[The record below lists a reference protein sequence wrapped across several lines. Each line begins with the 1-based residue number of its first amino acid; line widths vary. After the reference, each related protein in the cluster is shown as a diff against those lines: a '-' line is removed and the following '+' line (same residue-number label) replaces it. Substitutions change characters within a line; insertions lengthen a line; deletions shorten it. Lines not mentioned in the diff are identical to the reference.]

1 MDKKKFK
8 ILVADDDEIPRDIV
22 SSILCKEGYSVV
34 SATNGLE
41 AINILRLEDINLV
54 ITDLRM
60 PGADGL
66 DVLKHALRINP
77 EVAVVILTAYGTLDT
92 ALEAIK
98 EGAYDYMT
106 KPFKVQ
112 EILILAERAYKRVE
126 LINENRELM
135 KHLRDTYRDIEVI
148 KTVSGSN
155 NPPII
160 TGWIERIEK
169 LKEMNIL
176 SVQESEK
183 LKKRLIRGNGNGDGK
198 RKGNGK
204 GKEKRGGESINS

>member
-1 MDKKKFK
+1 MDKKFFK

-34 SATNGLE
+34 SATNGIE

-66 DVLKHALRINP
+66 DVLKHALIINP
-77 EVAVVILTAYGTLDT
+77 EAAVVILTAYGTLDT
-92 ALEAIK
+92 ALGAIK
-98 EGAYDYMT
+98 GGAYDYLT

-126 LINENRELM
+126 LINENRELI
-135 KHLRDTYRDIEVI
+135 KHLRDIYGDIEVI

-155 NPPII
+155 NPLII
-160 TGWIERIEK
+160 TGWIERIER

-176 SVQESEK
+176 SAQESEK
-183 LKKRLIRGNGNGDGK
+183 LKKRLIRGNGNGNGK
-198 RKGNGK
+198 GK
-204 GKEKRGGESINS
+204 GKEKRGGKSIDS

>member
-1 MDKKKFK
+1 MDTKNFR

-34 SATNGLE
+34 SATNGIE

-77 EVAVVILTAYGTLDT
+77 EASVVILTAYGTLDT

-98 EGAYDYMT
+98 GGAYDYLT

-112 EILILAERAYKRVE
+112 EILIIAERVYKRVE

-135 KHLRDTYRDIEVI
+135 KHIRDTYRDIEVI

-155 NPPII
+155 NPQII
-160 TGWIERIEK
+160 TDWIERIEK
-169 LKEMNIL
+169 LKEMNVL
-176 SVQESEK
+176 SVQESKK
-183 LKKRLIRGNGNGDGK
+183 LKKRLIRGNGNGNE
-198 RKGNGK
+198 KG
-204 GKEKRGGESINS
+204 EGEGINS

>member
-66 DVLKHALRINP
+66 DVLKHAWIP
-77 EVAVVILTAYGTLDT
+77 
-92 ALEAIK
+92 
-98 EGAYDYMT
+98 
-106 KPFKVQ
+106 
-112 EILILAERAYKRVE
+112 
-126 LINENRELM
+126 
-135 KHLRDTYRDIEVI
+135 HLR
-148 KTVSGSN
+148 
-155 NPPII
+155 
-160 TGWIERIEK
+160 
-169 LKEMNIL
+169 
-176 SVQESEK
+176 Q
-183 LKKRLIRGNGNGDGK
+183 
-198 RKGNGK
+198 
-204 GKEKRGGESINS
+204 

>member
-1 MDKKKFK
+1 MDKKFFK

-22 SSILCKEGYSVV
+22 SSILYKEGYSVV
-34 SATNGLE
+34 SATNGIE

-66 DVLKHALRINP
+66 DVLKHALIINP
-77 EVAVVILTAYGTLDT
+77 EAAVVILTAYGTLDT

-98 EGAYDYMT
+98 GGAYDYLT

-135 KHLRDTYRDIEVI
+135 KHLRDIYGDIEVI

-155 NPPII
+155 NPLII
-160 TGWIERIEK
+160 TGWIERIER

-176 SVQESEK
+176 SAQESEK
-183 LKKRLIRGNGNGDGK
+183 LKKRLIRGNGNGKG
-198 RKGNGK
+198 RGNGK
-204 GKEKRGGESINS
+204 GKEKKGGESINS

>member
-1 MDKKKFK
+1 MDKNFFK

-22 SSILCKEGYSVV
+22 SSILYKEGYSVV

-66 DVLKHALRINP
+66 DVLKHALIINP
-77 EVAVVILTAYGTLDT
+77 EAAVVILTAYGTLDT
-92 ALEAIK
+92 ALGAIK
-98 EGAYDYMT
+98 GGAYDYLT

-126 LINENRELM
+126 LINENRELI
-135 KHLRDTYRDIEVI
+135 KHLRDIYGDIEVI

-155 NPPII
+155 NPLII
-160 TGWIERIEK
+160 TGWIERIER

-183 LKKRLIRGNGNGDGK
+183 LKKRLIRGNGNGNG
-198 RKGNGK
+198 KGNGK